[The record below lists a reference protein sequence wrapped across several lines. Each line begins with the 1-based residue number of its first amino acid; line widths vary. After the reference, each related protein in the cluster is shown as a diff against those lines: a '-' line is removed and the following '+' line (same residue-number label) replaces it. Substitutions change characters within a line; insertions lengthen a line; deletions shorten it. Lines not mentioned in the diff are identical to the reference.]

1 MRRFSTKLLFHWAPS
16 VPPKRRL
23 CEERL
28 VTFRARST
36 RDALAKAKRLGRQG
50 EFTYRE
56 QGGGR
61 GRFQFLGV
69 LDLMELG
76 VEAEANEVWW
86 DVYQRLEPSRRRAQ
100 LLPPE
105 TRLRIFTDRGRAPS
119 NKRLKLAG
127 ARK

>member
-1 MRRFSTKLLFHWAPS
+1 MRRFSTKLLFEWVPS
-16 VPPKRRL
+16 VPPKRCL

-28 VTFRARST
+28 VTFRAHSS

-56 QGGGR
+56 QDGGR
-61 GRFQFLGV
+61 GRFQFLGI

-76 VEAEANEVWW
+76 VEAGANEVWW
-86 DVYQRLEPSRRRAQ
+86 DVYQRLEPSRRRTK

-105 TRLRIFTDRGRAPS
+105 RRLRIFTDLGRAPS

>member
-1 MRRFSTKLLFHWAPS
+1 MRRFSTKLLFQWAPS
-16 VPPKRRL
+16 VQPKRRL

-28 VTFRARST
+28 VTFRARSS

-61 GRFQFLGV
+61 GRFQFLGI

-76 VEAEANEVWW
+76 VEAGANEVWW
-86 DVYQRLEPSRRRAQ
+86 DVYQRLEPLRRRTH

-105 TRLRIFTDRGRAPS
+105 SRLRIFADPARAPS
-119 NKRLKLAG
+119 NKRLKLPG